1 MSSHLT
7 TQSPPSGFV
16 PAGTAWA
23 QLHSEREEVC
33 SALLG
38 GAHDL
43 PGLTTNLTE
52 SEPSEANA
60 REIEWKRRELLQ
72 RRLCQID
79 DALDRAVSG
88 FYGRC
93 SDCGK
98 PIEERR
104 LAADLAVSTCLKC
117 QRLNEH
123 REPELISHT
132 L

>member
-1 MSSHLT
+1 MNIHST
-7 TQSPPSGFV
+7 TQLPNSEFV
-16 PAGTAWA
+16 PAGNAWGL
-23 QLHSEREEVC
+23 LHSEREEVS

-38 GAHDL
+38 DANGL
-43 PGLTTNLTE
+43 CGLTANLTE
-52 SEPSEANA
+52 AEPAEANT

-72 RRLCQID
+72 ARRRQID
-79 DALDRAVSG
+79 DALDQVVSG
-88 FYGRC
+88 FYGHC

-117 QRLNEH
+117 QRLD
-123 REPELISHT
+123 EPELISHT